1 MRDRTQPA
9 AWAVD
14 TREMDRTNERTFLT
28 TLLDLDAD
36 APAAETIHAALRAL
50 MVLARARYGRAEIQ
64 VRGEANPLVLATFDA
79 VAPTTTANE
88 NTPAGAGADVLSDV
102 FETGFATA
110 RLELRSRR
118 TGVGLTF
125 RERHLFELLF
135 HAMSRLTQR
144 ARFDAGA
151 AGLHEATRDFQA
163 KLVANAL
170 QRAHGN
176 VARAARE
183 LHVTRAFIY
192 KFMRAAARRRA

>member
-1 MRDRTQPA
+1 VR
-9 AWAVD
+9 AVD
-14 TREMDRTNERTFLT
+14 TREMGGPNERTFLT
-28 TLLDLDAD
+28 SLLDLDAE

-50 MVLARARYGRAEIQ
+50 MVLTRARYGRAEIQ
-64 VRGEANPLVLATFDA
+64 VRGEARPLVLATFDA
-79 VAPTTTANE
+79 PTTTANE
-88 NTPAGAGADVLSDV
+88 NSPAAIGADVLSDV

-144 ARFDAGA
+144 AHFDAGA

-183 LHVTRAFIY
+183 LHVTRAFVY